1 MKRNA
6 KNQNSLVKVT
16 PLVCTVRTRTDIF
29 QAAAR
34 TQTTT
39 NYLFTKS
46 TVRGSN
52 AEWRLDALG

>member
-6 KNQNSLVKVT
+6 ENQNSLVKVT
-16 PLVCTVRTRTDIF
+16 PLVCNVRTRTDIF
-29 QAAAR
+29 QSAR